1 MIDGVK
7 DGITLEKGVILSEE
21 RIMKNKAIY
30 EYFINIFTAYPDIFL
45 DLIAP
50 AESNVELYFYQ
61 RIFLRACMRY
71 RYHYC
76 VAPRAFS
83 KSFLS
88 IMAEYL
94 KCIFQPGSKVFIC
107 APKKEQSAKI
117 AIEKITEIW
126 DLFPL
131 LKKEILSKNFGTD
144 YVKLTF
150 RNGSVFDVVY
160 AGDSQRGGRRHSGII
175 DEVRDHDADLLND
188 VVLPLMNVN
197 RRTKARI
204 VNPYEPQQQQIYITS
219 AGQKSTFAYEKLIEI
234 LIMSAIK
241 PDMAF
246 CWGCDYRVPMICGL
260 LDKQYVDEMR
270 MSATYKDS
278 SFAKE
283 YLSLWVGG
291 SEESWFDY
299 ERLTKHRT
307 IMNPERK
314 AKFSAQSKDAYYE
327 MAIDVAR
334 LDAQTV
340 ITIIKV
346 LPREEFFLKKI
357 VNIKVL
363 QNMHFAE
370 QALEIKKM
378 KEAFKPK
385 EIVIDGNGL
394 TTSPLSM

>member
-7 DGITLEKGVILSEE
+7 DGIALEKGVILSEE
-21 RIMKNKAIY
+21 RIMKNKAVY

-50 AESNVELYFYQ
+50 AESNFELYFYQ

-88 IMAEYL
+88 IIAEYL

-160 AGDSQRGGRRHSGII
+160 AGDSQRGGRRHSGIV
-175 DEVRDHDADLLND
+175 DEVR
-188 VVLPLMNVN
+188 
-197 RRTKARI
+197 
-204 VNPYEPQQQQIYITS
+204 
-219 AGQKSTFAYEKLIEI
+219 
-234 LIMSAIK
+234 
-241 PDMAF
+241 
-246 CWGCDYRVPMICGL
+246 
-260 LDKQYVDEMR
+260 
-270 MSATYKDS
+270 
-278 SFAKE
+278 
-283 YLSLWVGG
+283 
-291 SEESWFDY
+291 ES
-299 ERLTKHRT
+299 
-307 IMNPERK
+307 
-314 AKFSAQSKDAYYE
+314 
-327 MAIDVAR
+327 V
-334 LDAQTV
+334 
-340 ITIIKV
+340 
-346 LPREEFFLKKI
+346 
-357 VNIKVL
+357 
-363 QNMHFAE
+363 
-370 QALEIKKM
+370 
-378 KEAFKPK
+378 
-385 EIVIDGNGL
+385 
-394 TTSPLSM
+394 